1 MIKLIIRWSIENRP
15 LILLM
20 SLILAAW
27 GIRSLGSI
35 PLDAI
40 PDLSDTQVIIKTSY
54 PGQAPQII
62 EDQVTYPITTTM
74 LTVPGATTVRGYSFF
89 GDSYVYVL
97 FDEDVDPYWARS
109 RVSEYLNEVE
119 KTLPDGAK
127 TSLGPDASGVG
138 WVYEYA
144 LVDKT
149 GQHDLSELRSI
160 QDWFLKYELES
171 VPGVAEIASL
181 GGMVKQY
188 QIVIDPNVLLRE
200 LVTLSSVVNA
210 LQKGNQEAG
219 ASVIELSEAEYMIRV
234 HGYLSSKEDIGN
246 VGPLGVNSVG
256 DAVFLRDIAEIREG
270 PAPRRGV
277 AELDGKGEVV
287 GGIVIMR
294 WQENALETI
303 RLVENR
309 IKELKLALPQ
319 GVELIETYNRADLIQ
334 QSIDSLS
341 NKLIEEILIVI
352 LVCFLFL
359 MHIRS
364 SLIIAIS
371 LPVGILSAF
380 IVMKY
385 QGINA
390 NIMSLGG
397 IAIAI
402 GAMLDA
408 SIVMIENIHKHLEIN
423 NANNDSYI
431 DKAENRIKIITDA
444 CVEVGPPLFYSLIII
459 TLSFLPVFA
468 LEAQEGRMFS
478 PLVYT
483 KTYAMAAAAGL
494 SITLVPVLAVY
505 FIRGNI
511 KDEYANPVNRW
522 FSSVYQPYIIRALN
536 SPVKVIL
543 IAFVLFLT
551 AVWPWSEIGSEFMP
565 ELNEGDL
572 LYMPTTLPGV
582 SIGKGRELLQ
592 QTDRLILTV
601 PEVKQVFGKIGRAET
616 ATDPAPLNMLE
627 TTIQLK
633 PKEEWREGMTIK
645 KIKAELD
652 ARVNVPGLVNAWL
665 MPIEARIDM
674 LATGVKTPVGIR
686 VTGPELKNVETISQ
700 QIESLAKSID
710 GTASVIAERIS
721 NGRYIDITIDRY
733 NAGQQLFNIAD
744 LQQIIST
751 AVGGMNITETVEG
764 RERYPVNIRYPYD
777 IRNSISKL
785 RDLPIVTKHGDLLP
799 LSEFV
804 DIKYSDGPAMIKSE
818 NGRLSVYVYIDIND
832 RDLGAYVNE
841 LKSVINQE
849 IKLPTGYS
857 LSWAGEFEYYE
868 RVKEKLIFIIPLTL
882 IIIFALL
889 YLSFKNIMEPLLVML
904 SVPFALLGGVWL
916 LYFYGVNLSVAVAI
930 GFIALAG
937 VAIEFSIVMLI
948 YLNEAIRKNAPQTN
962 EELRQAVLQGA
973 LRRVR
978 PKTMTVAIIIGGL
991 LPILLGEGVGLEVM
1005 RPIAIPMVGGMF
1017 TAPLVSMFLLPA
1029 LFYIYKKRSIP
1040 K

>member
-1 MIKLIIRWSIENRP
+1 LIKLIIRWSIENRP

-20 SLILAAW
+20 SLIIVAW
-27 GIRSLGSI
+27 GIRSIGSI

-97 FDEDVDPYWARS
+97 FDEGVDPYWARS

-138 WVYEYA
+138 WIYEYA

-210 LQKGNQEAG
+210 LKKGNQESG
-219 ASVIELSEAEYMIRV
+219 ASVIEMSEAEYMIRV
-234 HGYLSSKEDIGN
+234 HGYLTSKEDIGN

-270 PAPRRGV
+270 PAPRRGI

-294 WQENALETI
+294 WQENALDTI
-303 RLVENR
+303 RLVKER
-309 IKELKLALPQ
+309 IEELKVALPQ
-319 GVELIETYNRADLIQ
+319 GVELVETYNRANLIQ
-334 QSIDSLS
+334 QSIKSLS
-341 NKLIEEILIVI
+341 NKLIEEIIVVI
-352 LVCFLFL
+352 LVCVLFL

-408 SIVMIENIHKHLEIN
+408 SIVMIENIHKRLELN
-423 NANNDSYI
+423 NASN
-431 DKAENRIKIITDA
+431 KAENRIKIITEA

-478 PLVYT
+478 PLAYT

-505 FIRGNI
+505 FIHGRI
-511 KDEYANPVNRW
+511 KDEHANPVNRW
-522 FSSVYQPYIIRALN
+522 FSSIYQPYINRALN
-536 SPVKVIL
+536 SPQKVIVF
-543 IAFVLFLT
+543 AFALLLT
-551 AVWPWSEIGSEFMP
+551 SVWPWSEIGSEFMP

-572 LYMPTTLPGV
+572 LYMPTTLPGI

-633 PKEEWREGMTIK
+633 PREEWREGMTLN

-652 ARVNVPGLVNAWL
+652 ERVKVPGLVNAWL

-686 VTGPELKNVETISQ
+686 VTGAELKNVEKIAHH
-700 QIESLAKSID
+700 IETLAKSID

-721 NGRYIDITIDRY
+721 NGRYIDITIDRF
-733 NAGQQLFNIAD
+733 NAGQQLFNVGD
-744 LQQIIST
+744 LQNIISS

-764 RERYPVNIRYPYD
+764 RERYPINIRYPYD
-777 IRNSISKL
+777 IRNSITKL
-785 RDLPIVTKHGDLLP
+785 RDLPVVTKHGDLLP
-799 LSEFV
+799 LSEFAE
-804 DIKYSDGPAMIKSE
+804 IKYSDGPAMIKSE
-818 NGRLSVYVYIDIND
+818 NGRLSVYVYIDIKEN
-832 RDLGAYVNE
+832 DLGAYVNE
-841 LKSVINQE
+841 LKSLISDEVV
-849 IKLPTGYS
+849 LPTGYS
-857 LSWAGEFEYYE
+857 LTWAGEFEYYE
-868 RVKEKLIFIIPLTL
+868 RVKEKLFYIIPLTL
-882 IIIFALL
+882 IIIFVLL
-889 YLSFKNIMEPLLVML
+889 YLSFKNIIEPLLVML

-937 VAIEFSIVMLI
+937 VAIEFSILMLI
-948 YLNEAIRKNAPQTN
+948 YLNESIKKNVPQTN
-962 EELRQAVLQGA
+962 EELKQAVLQGA

-991 LPILLGEGVGLEVM
+991 LPILLGEGTGLEVM
-1005 RPIAIPMVGGMF
+1005 RPIAIPLVGGMF
-1017 TAPLVSMFLLPA
+1017 TAPLVSMFLMPV
-1029 LFYIYKKRSIP
+1029 LFYFYKKKTYIAH
-1040 K
+1040 

>member
-1 MIKLIIRWSIENRP
+1 MIRSIIRWSIENRP

-20 SLILAAW
+20 SLIIAVW
-27 GIRSLGSI
+27 GVRSLSSI
-35 PLDAI
+35 PLDAV

-62 EDQVTYPITTTM
+62 EDQVTYPITSTM

-144 LVDKT
+144 LIDKT
-149 GQHDLSELRSI
+149 GQHDLGELRSI
-160 QDWFLKYELES
+160 QDWFLKFELES

-188 QIVIDPNVLLRE
+188 QVIIDPNVLHRE
-200 LVTLSSVVNA
+200 LVTLSSVISA
-210 LQKGNQEAG
+210 LKKGNQESG
-219 ASVIELSEAEYMIRV
+219 ASVIEVSEAEYMIRV

-246 VGPLGVNSVG
+246 VGPLGVNAVG
-256 DAVFLRDIAEIREG
+256 EAVFLRDIAQIREG

-294 WQENALETI
+294 WEENALDTI
-303 RLVENR
+303 RLVEKR
-309 IKELKLALPQ
+309 IEELKLALPE

-334 QSIDSLS
+334 RSIESLS
-341 NKLIEEILIVI
+341 SKLIEEIIVVI
-352 LVCFLFL
+352 LVCVLFL
-359 MHIRS
+359 MHVRS
-364 SLIIAIS
+364 SLVIAIS

-380 IVMKY
+380 ILMKY

-408 SIVMIENIHKHLEIN
+408 SIVMIENIHKHLELNKTKSTTI
-423 NANNDSYI
+423 
-431 DKAENRIKIITDA
+431 ENRVKIITNA

-478 PLVYT
+478 PLAFT

-505 FIRGNI
+505 FIHGRI
-511 KDEYANPVNRW
+511 KDEHANPVNRL
-522 FSSVYQPYIIRALN
+522 FTDAYRPNINRALN
-536 SPVKVIL
+536 SPQNVIFF
-543 IAFVLFLT
+543 ACVLLLT
-551 AVWPWSEIGSEFMP
+551 TLWPLSNTGSEFMP
-565 ELNEGDL
+565 ELDEGDL
-572 LYMPTTLPGV
+572 LYMPTTLPGI

-633 PKEEWREGMTIK
+633 PREEWRDGMTIK

-652 ARVNVPGLVNAWL
+652 ARVKVPGLVNAWL

-686 VTGPELKNVETISQ
+686 VTGSELKNVEEIAQ
-700 QIESLAKSID
+700 QIETLAKSVN
-710 GTASVIAERIS
+710 GTTSVIAERIS
-721 NGRYIDITIDRY
+721 NGRYIDITIDRF
-733 NAGQQLFNIAD
+733 NAGQQLFNVGD
-744 LQQIIST
+744 LQKIIST
-751 AVGGMNITETVEG
+751 AVGGVNITETVEG
-764 RERYPVNIRYPYD
+764 RERYPINIRYPYD

-785 RDLPIVTKHGDLLP
+785 NDLPIVTKHGDLLP
-799 LSEFV
+799 LSEFAA
-804 DIKYSDGPAMIKSE
+804 IKYSDGPAMIKSE
-818 NGRLSVYVYIDIND
+818 NGRLSVNVYIDIINQ
-832 RDLGAYVNE
+832 DLGAYVDE
-841 LKSVINQE
+841 LKSVISKE
-849 IKLPTGYS
+849 VILPPGYS
-857 LSWAGEFEYYE
+857 LSWAGKFEYYE
-868 RVKEKLIFIIPLTL
+868 RVKEKLIYIIPLTL
-882 IIIFALL
+882 IIIFILL
-889 YLSFKNIMEPLLVML
+889 YLSFKNITESLIVML
-904 SVPFALLGGVWL
+904 SVPFALVGGAWL
-916 LYFYGVNLSVAVAI
+916 LYAYQINLSVAVVV
-930 GFIALAG
+930 GFIALSG
-937 VAIEFSIVMLI
+937 VATEFGIVMLI
-948 YLNEAIRKNAPQTN
+948 YLKQAISQHKPESKEQ
-962 EELRQAVLQGA
+962 LKSAVLEGA
-973 LRRVR
+973 LKRVR
-978 PKTMTVAIIIGGL
+978 PKTMTVAVIIGGL
-991 LPILLGEGVGLEVM
+991 LPVLLGEGSGLEVM
-1005 RPIAIPMVGGMF
+1005 RPIAVPMVGGMI
-1017 TAPLVSMFLLPA
+1017 TAPLVSMFLLPVV
-1029 LFYIYKKRSIP
+1029 FYLYMKKTL
-1040 K
+1040 KLN

>member
-1 MIKLIIRWSIENRP
+1 
-15 LILLM
+15 M

-62 EDQVTYPITTTM
+62 EDQVTYPITSTM

-119 KTLPDGAK
+119 KTLPDAAK

-144 LVDKT
+144 LIDKT

-188 QIVIDPNVLLRE
+188 QVVIDPNVLLRE
-200 LVTLSSVVNA
+200 LVTLSSVIKQ
-210 LQKGNQEAG
+210 LKEGNQESG
-219 ASVIELSEAEYMIRV
+219 ASVLELSEAEYMIRV

-246 VGPLGVNSVG
+246 VGPLGVNAVG
-256 DAVFLRDIAEIREG
+256 EAVFLRDIAEIREG

-303 RLVENR
+303 RLVQDR

-334 QSIDSLS
+334 RSIDSLS
-341 NKLIEEILIVI
+341 DKLIEEIIIVI
-352 LVCFLFL
+352 LVCFVFL

-364 SLIIAIS
+364 SLVIAIS

-423 NANNDSYI
+423 NASG
-431 DKAENRIKIITDA
+431 DKAESRIKIITDA

-478 PLVYT
+478 PLAFT

-505 FIRGNI
+505 FIHGRI

-522 FSSVYQPYIIRALN
+522 FASIYQPYINRALN
-536 SPVKVIL
+536 SPVKVIVL
-543 IAFVLFLT
+543 AFALLLT
-551 AVWPWSEIGSEFMP
+551 SVWPWSEIGSEFMP

-572 LYMPTTLPGV
+572 LYMPTTLPGI

-633 PKEEWREGMTIK
+633 PKEEWREGMTIG

-686 VTGPELKNVETISQ
+686 VTGAELKNIEKIAQ
-700 QIESLAKSID
+700 QIEKLAKSID
-710 GTASVIAERIS
+710 GTASAIAERIS

-733 NAGQQLFNIAD
+733 NAGQQLFNVGD

-785 RDLPIVTKHGDLLP
+785 RDLPVVTKHGDLLP

-841 LKSVINQE
+841 LKSVINNE
-849 IKLPTGYS
+849 VSLPAGYS

-868 RVKEKLIFIIPLTL
+868 RVKEKLVYIIPLTL
-882 IIIFALL
+882 IIIFILL
-889 YLSFKNIMEPLLVML
+889 YLSFKNIIEPLLVML

-948 YLNEAIRKNAPQTN
+948 YLNEAIKKSAPKTN

-991 LPILLGEGVGLEVM
+991 LPILLGEGTGLEVM

-1017 TAPLVSMFLLPA
+1017 TAPLVSMFLLPV
-1029 LFYIYKKRSIP
+1029 LFYFYKKKP
-1040 K
+1040 

>member
-119 KTLPDGAK
+119 KTLPNGAR

-144 LVDKT
+144 LIDKT

-200 LVTLSSVVNA
+200 LVTLSSVITA
-210 LQKGNQEAG
+210 LKKGNQESG
-219 ASVIELSEAEYMIRV
+219 ASVIEISEAEYMIRV

-246 VGPLGVNSVG
+246 VGPLGVNAVG
-256 DAVFLRDIAEIREG
+256 EAVFIRDIAQIREG
-270 PAPRRGV
+270 PAPRRGI

-303 RLVENR
+303 RLVKDR
-309 IKELKLALPQ
+309 IEELKLALPP

-334 QSIDSLS
+334 RSIESLS
-341 NKLIEEILIVI
+341 NKLIEEIIIVI
-352 LVCFLFL
+352 LVCVLFL
-359 MHIRS
+359 MHFRS
-364 SLIIAIS
+364 SLVIAIS

-408 SIVMIENIHKHLEIN
+408 SIVMIENVHKHLEVNNREIN
-423 NANNDSYI
+423 NSSNNQ
-431 DKAENRIKIITDA
+431 AESRIKIITDA

-478 PLVYT
+478 PLAYT

-511 KDEYANPVNRW
+511 KDEFSNPLNRW
-522 FSSVYQPYIIRALN
+522 FSSVYQPYITRALN
-536 SPVKVIL
+536 SPVKVIF
-543 IAFVLFLT
+543 IAFVIFLT
-551 AVWPWSEIGSEFMP
+551 SAWPWSEIGSEFMP

-572 LYMPTTLPGV
+572 LYMPTTLPGI

-686 VTGPELKNVETISQ
+686 VTGPELKNVERISQ
-700 QIESLAKSID
+700 QIETLAKSID

-733 NAGQQLFNIAD
+733 NAGQQLFNIGD

-799 LSEFV
+799 LSEFA

-818 NGRLSVYVYIDIND
+818 NGRLSVYVYIDIAN

-841 LKSVINQE
+841 LKSVINNE
-849 IKLPTGYS
+849 VVLPTGYS
-857 LSWAGEFEYYE
+857 LAWAGEFEYFE
-868 RVKEKLIFIIPLTL
+868 RVKEKLIYIIPLTL
-882 IIIFALL
+882 IIIFVLL
-889 YLSFKNIMEPLLVML
+889 YLSFKNIMEPLLIML

-916 LYFYGVNLSVAVAI
+916 LYFYGLNLSVAVAI
-930 GFIALAG
+930 GFIALTG

-948 YLNEAIRKNAPQTN
+948 YLNEAIKKSAPVTN

-991 LPILLGEGVGLEVM
+991 LPILLGEGTGLEVM

-1017 TAPLVSMFLLPA
+1017 TAPLVSMFLVPV
-1029 LFYIYKKRSIP
+1029 LFYFYKKKP
-1040 K
+1040 A

>member
-1 MIKLIIRWSIENRP
+1 MIKLIIRWSIENRL
-15 LILLM
+15 LILLL
-20 SLILAAW
+20 SLILAVW
-27 GIRSLGSI
+27 GMRSLSSI

-62 EDQVTYPITTTM
+62 EDQITYPITSTM

-97 FDEDVDPYWARS
+97 FDEGVDPYWARS
-109 RVSEYLNEVE
+109 RVSEYLIEVE

-127 TSLGPDASGVG
+127 SSLGPDASGVG
-138 WVYEYA
+138 WIYEYA
-144 LVDKT
+144 LIDKT
-149 GQHDLSELRSI
+149 GKHGPGELRSI

-200 LVTLSSVVNA
+200 LVTLSSVISA
-210 LQKGNQEAG
+210 LKNGNQESG

-234 HGYLSSKEDIGN
+234 HGYLSSIEDIGS

-294 WQENALETI
+294 WQENALDTI
-303 RLVENR
+303 RHVEQR
-309 IKELKLALPQ
+309 IEELKLALPE
-319 GVELIETYNRADLIQ
+319 GVELVETYNRADLIQ
-334 QSIDSLS
+334 RSIESLS
-341 NKLIEEILIVI
+341 NKLIEEIIIVI
-352 LVCFLFL
+352 LVCVIFL
-359 MHIRS
+359 MHLRS
-364 SLIIAIS
+364 SLVIAIS

-408 SIVMIENIHKHLEIN
+408 SIVMIENIHKHLELN
-423 NANNDSYI
+423 NKNHNV
-431 DKAENRIKIITDA
+431 ENRIKIITDA
-444 CVEVGPPLFYSLIII
+444 CVEVGPPLFYSLVII

-478 PLVYT
+478 PLAFT
-483 KTYAMAAAAGL
+483 KTYVMAAAAGL
-494 SITLVPVLAVY
+494 SITLVPVLSVY

-511 KDEYANPVNRW
+511 KSEYDNPVNRW
-522 FSSVYQPYIIRALN
+522 FSGLYKPYITRALN
-536 SPVKVIL
+536 SPFKVIA
-543 IAFVLFLT
+543 IAFILFIT
-551 AVWPWSEIGSEFMP
+551 SAWPWSEIGSEFMP

-572 LYMPTTLPGV
+572 LYMPTTLPGI

-633 PKEEWREGMTIK
+633 PEEEWREGMTIK

-686 VTGPELKNVETISQ
+686 VSGPELKDVERISQ

-733 NAGQQLFNIAD
+733 NAGQQLFNVGD

-764 RERYPVNIRYPYD
+764 RERYPINIRYPYD
-777 IRNSISKL
+777 IRNSLAKL

-799 LSEFV
+799 LSEFAE
-804 DIKYSDGPAMIKSE
+804 IKYSDGPAMIKSE
-818 NGRLSVYVYIDIND
+818 NGRLSVYVYIDIAD

-841 LKSVINQE
+841 LKAVINSE
-849 IKLPTGYS
+849 VLMPTGYS
-857 LSWAGEFEYYE
+857 LSWAGEFEYFE
-868 RVKEKLIFIIPLTL
+868 RVKEKLIYIIPLTL
-882 IIIFALL
+882 TIIFVLL
-889 YLSFKNIMEPLLVML
+889 YLSFKNIMEPLLIML
-904 SVPFALLGGVWL
+904 SVPFALSGGIWL
-916 LYFYGVNLSVAVAI
+916 LYFYGLNLSVAVAI

-948 YLNEAIRKNAPQTN
+948 YLNAAIKKNAPQTN
-962 EELRQAVLQGA
+962 EELKQAVLQGA

-991 LPILLGEGVGLEVM
+991 LPILLGEGTGLEVM

-1017 TAPLVSMFLLPA
+1017 TAPLVSMFLLPV
-1029 LFYIYKKRSIP
+1029 LFYFYKRKP
-1040 K
+1040 G

>member
-1 MIKLIIRWSIENRP
+1 
-15 LILLM
+15 M
-20 SLILAAW
+20 SLVLAAW
-27 GIRSLGSI
+27 GIRSIGSI

-119 KTLPDGAK
+119 KILPAGARA
-127 TSLGPDASGVG
+127 SLGPDATGVG

-149 GQHDLSELRSI
+149 GSHDLSELRSI

-188 QIVIDPNVLLRE
+188 QIIIDPNVLHKE
-200 LVTLSSVVNA
+200 LVTLSSVVSA
-210 LQKGNQEAG
+210 LNKGNQEAG

-234 HGYLSSKEDIGN
+234 HGYLSSIEDIGS

-256 DAVFLRDIAEIREG
+256 DAVFLRDIAQIRVG

-294 WQENALETI
+294 WQENALDTI
-303 RLVENR
+303 RRVEDR
-309 IKELKLALPQ
+309 IEELKLALPQ
-319 GVELIETYNRADLIQ
+319 GVELIETYNRADLIER
-334 QSIDSLS
+334 SIESLS
-341 NKLIEEILIVI
+341 HKLIEEIIIVI
-352 LVCFLFL
+352 LVCVLFL
-359 MHIRS
+359 MHLRS
-364 SLIIAIS
+364 SLVVAIS

-380 IVMKY
+380 IIMKY

-408 SIVMIENIHKHLEIN
+408 AIVMIENIHKHLEQGNTN
-423 NANNDSYI
+423 NNTNHYPA
-431 DKAENRIKIITDA
+431 AESRIKIITEA

-478 PLVYT
+478 PLAYT
-483 KTYAMAAAAGL
+483 KTYAMASAAAL

-505 FIRGNI
+505 FIRGKI
-511 KDEYANPVNRW
+511 IDEYANPVNRW
-522 FSSVYQPYIIRALN
+522 FASVYRPYITRALN
-536 SPVKVIL
+536 APFKVI
-543 IAFVLFLT
+543 IFAFVLFLT
-551 AVWPWSEIGSEFMP
+551 SVWPWSEIGSEFMP

-572 LYMPTTLPGV
+572 LYMPTTLPGI

-592 QTDRLILTV
+592 QTDRLILTL

-633 PKEEWREGMTIK
+633 PKAEWRKGMTIK

-652 ARVNVPGLVNAWL
+652 ARVQVPGLVNAWL

-686 VTGPELKNVETISQ
+686 VTGAELKNVEAIAQ
-700 QIESLAKSID
+700 QIETLAKSID

-721 NGRYIDITIDRY
+721 NGRYIDITIDRF
-733 NAGQQLFNIAD
+733 NAGQQLFNVGD
-744 LQQIIST
+744 LQQIISM

-777 IRNSISKL
+777 IRNSLSKI
-785 RDLPIVTKHGDLLP
+785 RDLPVVTKHGDLIP

-804 DIKYSDGPAMIKSE
+804 DIEYTDGPAMIKSE
-818 NGRLSVYVYIDIND
+818 NGRLSVYVYIDIVD
-832 RDLGAYVNE
+832 RDLGTYVNE
-841 LKSVINQE
+841 LKSVINRE
-849 IKLPTGYS
+849 VLLPTGYS

-868 RVKEKLIFIIPLTL
+868 RVKEKLIYIIPLTL
-882 IIIFALL
+882 IIIFVLL

-937 VAIEFSIVMLI
+937 VAIEFGIVMLI
-948 YLNEAIRKNAPQTN
+948 YLNEAIKKNAPQTN

-991 LPILLGEGVGLEVM
+991 LPILLGEGTGLEVM

-1017 TAPLVSMFLLPA
+1017 TAPLVSMFLLPV
-1029 LFYIYKKRSIP
+1029 LFYFYKKKP
-1040 K
+1040 DYL

>member
-1 MIKLIIRWSIENRP
+1 
-15 LILLM
+15 M
-20 SLILAAW
+20 SLILAVW
-27 GIRSLGSI
+27 GVRSLGSI

-97 FDEDVDPYWARS
+97 FDEGVDPYWARS

-119 KTLPDGAK
+119 RTLPEGAK

-144 LVDKT
+144 LIDRT
-149 GQHDLSELRSI
+149 GQHGLSELRSI

-171 VPGVAEIASL
+171 IPGVAEIASL

-188 QIVIDPNVLLRE
+188 QIIIDPNVLLRE

-210 LQKGNQEAG
+210 LKKGNQESG
-219 ASVIELSEAEYMIRV
+219 ASVIEISEAEYMIRV
-234 HGYLSSKEDIGN
+234 HGYLSSKEDIAN

-294 WQENALETI
+294 WQENALDTI
-303 RLVENR
+303 RLVEDR
-309 IKELKLALPQ
+309 IEELKQALPP
-319 GVELIETYNRADLIQ
+319 GVELIETYNRANLIQ
-334 QSIDSLS
+334 QSIETLS
-341 NKLIEEILIVI
+341 NKLIEEIIIVI
-352 LVCFLFL
+352 LVCVLFL

-364 SLIIAIS
+364 SLVIAIS
-371 LPVGILSAF
+371 LPVGILTAF

-408 SIVMIENIHKHLEIN
+408 SIVMIENIHKHLELN
-423 NANNDSYI
+423 NAST
-431 DKAENRIKIITDA
+431 KVESRIKIITDA
-444 CVEVGPPLFYSLIII
+444 CMEVGPPLFYSLIII

-478 PLVYT
+478 PLAYT
-483 KTYAMAAAAGL
+483 KTYAMAAAAAL

-505 FIRGNI
+505 FIRGKI
-511 KDEYANPVNRW
+511 KDEYENPINRW
-522 FSSVYQPYIIRALN
+522 FSNAYQPYINRALN
-536 SPVKVIL
+536 SPYKVIL
-543 IAFVLFLT
+543 IAIGLFLT
-551 AVWPWSEIGSEFMP
+551 SVWPWSEIGSEFMP

-572 LYMPTTLPGV
+572 LYMPTTLPGI

-633 PKEEWREGMTIK
+633 PKEQWREGMTIK

-652 ARVNVPGLVNAWL
+652 ALVNVPGLVNAWL

-686 VTGPELKNVETISQ
+686 VTGAELKNVEKIAQ
-700 QIESLAKSID
+700 QIEVLARSID

-721 NGRYIDITIDRY
+721 NGRYIDITIDRF
-733 NAGQQLFNIAD
+733 NAGEQLFNVGD
-744 LQQIIST
+744 LQQIISS

-764 RERYPVNIRYPYD
+764 RERYPINIRYPYD

-785 RDLPIVTKHGDLLP
+785 RDLPVVTKHGDLLP
-799 LSEFV
+799 LSEFAE
-804 DIKYSDGPAMIKSE
+804 ISYSDGPAMIKSE
-818 NGRLSVYVYIDIND
+818 NGRLSVYVYIDIKD
-832 RDLGAYVNE
+832 RDLGAYVTE
-841 LKSVINQE
+841 LKSVINAE
-849 IKLPTGYS
+849 IVLPTGYS
-857 LSWAGEFEYYE
+857 LAWAGEFEYFE
-868 RVKEKLIFIIPLTL
+868 RVKEKLFYIIPLTL
-882 IIIFALL
+882 IIIFVLL

-948 YLNEAIRKNAPQTN
+948 YLNQAIKKAEPQTN
-962 EELRQAVLQGA
+962 EELKQAVLQGA

-991 LPILLGEGVGLEVM
+991 LPILLGEGTGLEVM

-1017 TAPLVSMFLLPA
+1017 TAPLVSMFLLPV
-1029 LFYIYKKRSIP
+1029 LFYFYKK
-1040 K
+1040 KHD

>member
-15 LILLM
+15 LILLL
-20 SLILAAW
+20 SLVLAAW
-27 GIRSLGSI
+27 GFRSITSI

-119 KTLPDGAK
+119 RSLPEGAK

-144 LVDKT
+144 LVDRT

-171 VPGVAEIASL
+171 IPGVAEIASL

-210 LQKGNQEAG
+210 LKKGNQESG
-219 ASVIELSEAEYMIRV
+219 ASVIEISEAEYMIRV
-234 HGYLSSKEDIGN
+234 HGYLASKEDIGN

-256 DAVFLRDIAEIREG
+256 DAVFLRDIADIREG

-294 WQENALETI
+294 WQENALDTI
-303 RLVENR
+303 RLVEDR
-309 IKELKLALPQ
+309 IEELKRALPQ
-319 GVELIETYNRADLIQ
+319 GVELVETYNRADLIQ
-334 QSIDSLS
+334 QSIESLS
-341 NKLIEEILIVI
+341 SKLIEEIIVVI
-352 LVCFLFL
+352 LVCFVFL

-364 SLIIAIS
+364 SLVIAIS

-408 SIVMIENIHKHLEIN
+408 SIVMIENIHKHLELNN
-423 NANNDSYI
+423 NADINKS
-431 DKAENRIKIITDA
+431 ERIKTITEA
-444 CVEVGPPLFYSLIII
+444 CIEVGPPLFYSLIII

-478 PLVYT
+478 PLAYT

-505 FIRGNI
+505 FIHGKI
-511 KDEYANPVNRW
+511 QDEYDNPVNRW
-522 FSSVYQPYIIRALN
+522 FASVYQPYITRALN
-536 SPVKVIL
+536 APLKVIVL
-543 IAFVLFLT
+543 ACVLFLT
-551 AVWPWSEIGSEFMP
+551 TAWPWSEIGSEFMP

-572 LYMPTTLPGV
+572 LYMPTTLPGI

-633 PKEEWREGMTIK
+633 PKQEWREGMTIA

-674 LATGVKTPVGIR
+674 LSTGVKTPVGIR
-686 VTGPELKNVETISQ
+686 VTGAKLKDVEKIAQ
-700 QIESLAKSID
+700 QIETLARSID

-721 NGRYIDITIDRY
+721 NGRYIDITIDRF
-733 NAGQQLFNIAD
+733 NAGQQLFNVGD

-751 AVGGMNITETVEG
+751 AVGGMNITESVEG
-764 RERYPVNIRYPYD
+764 RERYPINIRYPYD
-777 IRNSISKL
+777 LRNSISKL
-785 RDLPIVTKHGDLLP
+785 RDLPVVTKHGDLLP
-799 LSEFV
+799 LSEFAE
-804 DIKYSDGPAMIKSE
+804 IKFTDGPAMIKSE

-841 LKSVINQE
+841 LKSVINDE
-849 IKLPTGYS
+849 VILPIGYS
-857 LSWAGEFEYYE
+857 LAWAGEFEYYE
-868 RVKEKLIFIIPLTL
+868 RVKEKLIYIIPVTL
-882 IIIFALL
+882 IIIFVLL

-904 SVPFALLGGVWL
+904 SVPFALLGGFWL
-916 LYFYGVNLSVAVAI
+916 LYFYGINLSVAVAI
-930 GFIALAG
+930 GFIALTG

-948 YLNEAIRKNAPQTN
+948 YLNEAIKKSVPKTN
-962 EELRQAVLQGA
+962 EELRHAVLQGA

-991 LPILLGEGVGLEVM
+991 LPILLGDGVGLEVM

-1017 TAPLVSMFLLPA
+1017 TAPLVSMFLLPV
-1029 LFYIYKKRSIP
+1029 LFYLYKKKP
-1040 K
+1040 D